1 MRISDWSSDVCSSD
15 LFTVDRQAVGIG
27 ELRRDRIAA
36 VDKGEQRLDR
46 MIAVGPPRP
55 DMQRE
60 VDLGPAGL
68 VHSCRHKGRT
78 ASVDPPV
85 SSEVETPIGTVP
97 PFGASLLRSMP
108 TDRYMEVSIVTPGSP
123 ARRCRG
129 PTRSPLCTP
138 TPPQPEPTP

>member
-68 VHSCRHKGRT
+68 VHSCRNKGRT
-78 ASVDPPV
+78 ASVDPLV
-85 SSEVETPIGTVP
+85 STEVETPIGTVL
-97 PFGASLLRSMP
+97 PFGPSRLCLMR
-108 TDRYMEVSIVTPGSP
+108 TQRKLEVGIVTPG
-123 ARRCRG
+123 
-129 PTRSPLCTP
+129 
-138 TPPQPEPTP
+138 